1 MVQVVTL
8 NLPEEVAACSSQIA
22 LETHRRL
29 EDVLVEWL
37 DRATIEPPIETLS
50 DAEVIALCDLQ
61 LSETHQSELDD
72 LLYDQREG
80 QLAEKTRK

>member
-1 MVQVVTL
+1 MVQVVSL
-8 NLPEEVAACSSQIA
+8 NLPEEVAARASQIA

-37 DRATIEPPIETLS
+37 DRATIEPPIETLT

-61 LSETHQSELDD
+61 LSKTQQSELDD

-80 QLAEKTRK
+80 QLTEKTRK